1 MPPHLEMV
9 FEMNASDMTAFE
21 TALHH
26 RLEQQRAAGRY
37 RQRRSQRDAGVHT
50 RIDGRDMLTFCSN
63 DYLGLATH
71 PRVVEALCD
80 GARCHG
86 AGGGASHLVNGH
98 QEIHDRLEARLA
110 RWTGRERALL
120 FGSGYQANLGVI
132 SALMSRGG
140 HVIHDRLNHA
150 SLLDGTL
157 LSGARL
163 HRFAHGDLS
172 MAAQALDGLSPESPR
187 MLVSDGVFSMDGDC
201 ADVNALARLAERHDI
216 PLMIDDAHGLGV
228 LGATGAG
235 TLEAQNV
242 AFDQAPI
249 LVGTLGKALGTQGA
263 FVAGSQALIES
274 LIQFARPFIY
284 TTSLSPA
291 LASATLAALDI
302 VQTEPERRA
311 HLHRLIQ
318 RFRQEVTGRALS
330 GITLMPSETP
340 IQPLLVGGEQA
351 AMALSERLYDEG
363 ILCTAIRPPTVAP
376 GRSRLR
382 VTLSAAHTDADLDRL
397 LSALERCCRTVTS

>member
-1 MPPHLEMV
+1 MPPRIEKA
-9 FEMNASDMTAFE
+9 FEMNAFEMTAFE
-21 TALHH
+21 SALHH

-37 RQRRSQRDAGVHT
+37 RQRRSQSDTGVHT
-50 RIDGRDMLTFCSN
+50 RIDGRDVLTFCSN

-80 GARCHG
+80 GARRHG
-86 AGGGASHLVNGH
+86 TGGGASHLVSGH
-98 QEIHDRLEARLA
+98 QQVHDRLETRLA
-110 RWTGRERALL
+110 QWTGRERALL

-132 SALMSRGG
+132 SALMFRGG

-150 SLLDGTL
+150 SLLDGTQ

-172 MAAQALDGLSPESPR
+172 MAAQTLAALSPQSPR
-187 MLVSDGVFSMDGDC
+187 LLASDGVFSMDGDY
-201 ADVNALARLAERHDI
+201 ADVNALARLAERHDT

-228 LGATGAG
+228 LGAKGAG
-235 TLEAQNV
+235 TLEAQSV
-242 AFDQAPI
+242 AAHQVPI

-263 FVAGSQALIES
+263 FVAGSHALIET
-274 LIQFARPFIY
+274 LIQFARPFVY

-291 LASATLAALDI
+291 LAAATLAALDTL
-302 VQTEPERRA
+302 QTEPERRA

-318 RFRQEVTGRALS
+318 RFRQEVTGLALS

-397 LSALERCCRTVTS
+397 LSALEHCCRTLSP

>member
-9 FEMNASDMTAFE
+9 FEMNAFDMTAFE

-37 RQRRSQRDAGVHT
+37 RQRRSQCDAGVRT

-71 PRVVEALCD
+71 PRVVEAVCD
-80 GARCHG
+80 GARRFG
-86 AGGGASHLVNGH
+86 AGGGASHLVSGH
-98 QEIHDRLEARLA
+98 QQIHDRLEARLA
-110 RWTGRERALL
+110 QWTGRERALL
-120 FGSGYQANLGVI
+120 FSSGYQANLGVI

-140 HVIHDRLNHA
+140 HVVHDRLNHA
-150 SLLDGTL
+150 SLLDGTR

-163 HRFAHGDLS
+163 HRFDHVDVP
-172 MAAQALDGLSPESPR
+172 MAAQMLAGLAPDTDR
-187 MLVSDGVFSMDGDC
+187 LLVSDGVFSMDGDS
-201 ADVNALARLAERHDI
+201 ADIAALAVLAQRHDV

-228 LGATGAG
+228 LGAHGAG

-242 AFDQAPI
+242 AADRVPI

-263 FVAGSQALIES
+263 FVAGSHTLIEA
-274 LIQFARPFIY
+274 LIQFARPFVY

-302 VQTEPERRA
+302 VQTEPERRR

-318 RFRQEVTGRALS
+318 RFRQELTELALP

-340 IQPLLVGGEQA
+340 IQPLLVGSEQA
-351 AMALSERLYDEG
+351 AMALSDRLYEAG
-363 ILCTAIRPPTVAP
+363 ILCTAIRPPTVPSGA
-376 GRSRLR
+376 SRLR

-397 LSALERCCRTVTS
+397 LSALERCCRTLNS

>member
-1 MPPHLEMV
+1 MPPRIEKA
-9 FEMNASDMTAFE
+9 FEMNAFEMTAFE
-21 TALHH
+21 SALHH

-37 RQRRSQRDAGVHT
+37 RQRRSQSDAGVHT
-50 RIDGRDMLTFCSN
+50 RIDGRDVLTFCSN

-80 GARCHG
+80 GARRHG
-86 AGGGASHLVNGH
+86 TGGGASHLVSGH
-98 QEIHDRLEARLA
+98 QEIHDRLETRLA
-110 RWTGRERALL
+110 QWTGRERALL

-263 FVAGSQALIES
+263 FVAGSHRLIES

-291 LASATLAALDI
+291 LASATLAALDL
-302 VQTEPERRA
+302 VQTEPERRR

-318 RFRQEVTGRALS
+318 RFRQEVTGLALS

>member
-1 MPPHLEMV
+1 MPPPIEV
-9 FEMNASDMTAFE
+9 GADKMNPFE
-21 TALHH
+21 TALQH
-26 RLEQQRAAGRY
+26 RLEQQKAAGRY
-37 RQRRSQRDAGVHT
+37 RRRRSQRDAGVHT
-50 RIDGRDMLTFCSN
+50 RINGRDMLTFCSN

-71 PRVVEALCD
+71 PRVVKALCD
-80 GARCHG
+80 GARRHG

-98 QEIHDRLEARLA
+98 QEIHDRLEMRLA
-110 RWTGRERALL
+110 QWTGRERALL

-140 HVIHDRLNHA
+140 HVVHDRLNHA

-163 HRFAHGDLS
+163 HRFAHGDTSL
-172 MAAQALDGLSPESPR
+172 AEQTLAGLAPESDR
-187 MLVSDGVFSMDGDC
+187 LLVSDGVFSMDGDC
-201 ADVNALARLAERHDI
+201 ADVNALARLAERYDT

-228 LGATGAG
+228 LGQHGAG
-235 TLEAQNV
+235 TLEAQNMPPDRV
-242 AFDQAPI
+242 PI

-263 FVAGSQALIES
+263 FVTGSHALIES

-291 LASATLAALDI
+291 LASATLAALDL

-318 RFRQEVTGRALS
+318 RFRQELATLALP

-340 IQPLLVGGEQA
+340 IQPLLVGSEQA
-351 AMALSERLYDEG
+351 AMALSESLYEDG
-363 ILCTAIRPPTVAP
+363 ILCTAIRPPTVPP
-376 GRSRLR
+376 GQSRLR
-382 VTLSAAHTDADLDRL
+382 VTLSAAHTEADLDRL
-397 LSALERCCRTVTS
+397 LTALERCCRTVTS